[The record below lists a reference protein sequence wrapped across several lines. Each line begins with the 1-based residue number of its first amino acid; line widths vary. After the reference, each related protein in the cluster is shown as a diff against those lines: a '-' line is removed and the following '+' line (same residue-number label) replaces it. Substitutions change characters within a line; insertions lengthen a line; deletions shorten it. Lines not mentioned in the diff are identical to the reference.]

1 MNEKIINKIAYF
13 IPNKKL
19 RNNLKKYFSYS
30 KINNFIIDVLNIRLV
45 EIEIFSFCN
54 RKCLFCPNSFID
66 RHSIICLRIYI

>member
-19 RNNLKKYFSYS
+19 RNNIKKYFQYS

-45 EIEIFSFCN
+45 EIEIFSITK
-54 RKCLFCPNSFID
+54 RKYLYFN
-66 RHSIICLRIYI
+66 